1 MSTWARHLYEHDPLA
16 IAKGESN
23 NYEARNIFGYNALV
37 GTSYIPCWENNTAYV
52 QPTTGLTM
60 TVTSNVADNGVVIRI
75 IGLDVNYN
83 IIAEN
88 VTLNSAVP
96 PTTTLQFFRINDV
109 VTISGNA
116 LNNIVISSGGV
127 TYARIRGGDGRNQAS
142 IYTVPAGYSFYL
154 MRIDAFC
161 ATAAQNNRQIFFR
174 NFVCLPTGVKLR
186 VAETSFL
193 ETMHI
198 NRQIPFKY
206 TEKSDIEFQ
215 LRGSAGEQFI
225 SVFGEGVLVK
235 NTIQGEP

>member
-1 MSTWARHLYEHDPLA
+1 MTTWARHLYEHNPLA

-23 NYEARNIFGYNALV
+23 DYAPRNIFGYNALV
-37 GTSYIPCWENNTAYV
+37 GTSYIPAWENNTAYI
-52 QPTTGLTM
+52 QPTTGLNM
-60 TVTSNVADNGVVIRI
+60 TVTSNVADDGVIIRI
-75 IGLDVNYN
+75 IGLDVNYEV
-83 IIAEN
+83 IAEN

-116 LNNIVISSGGV
+116 ENDITVANGGI
-127 TYARIRGGDGRNQAS
+127 TYAKIRGGEGKNQAS

-154 MRIDAFC
+154 VRIDAFC
-161 ATAAQNNRQIFFR
+161 ATAAQNNRQIYFR
-174 NFVCLPTGVKLR
+174 NFVCLESGVKLR

-193 ETMHI
+193 EMMHI
-198 NRQIPFKY
+198 QRQVPFRY
-206 TEKSDIEFQ
+206 NEKTDIEFQ
-215 LRGSAGEQFI
+215 LRGSSGEQYI

>member
-1 MSTWARHLYEHDPLA
+1 MTTWSRHLYEHDPLA

-23 NYEARNIFGYNALV
+23 GYEARNIFGYNTLV
-37 GTSYIPCWENNTAYV
+37 GTSFIPCWENNTAYV

-60 TVTSNVADNGVVIRI
+60 TVTSNVADNSVVIRI

-88 VTLNSAVP
+88 ITLNSAVP

-109 VTISGNA
+109 VTIGGNA
-116 LNNIVISSGGV
+116 LNNIVVSSGGV
-127 TYARIRGGDGRNQAS
+127 TYAKVRGGDGKNQAS
-142 IYTVPAGYSFYL
+142 IFTVPAGYTFYL

>member
-1 MSTWARHLYEHDPLA
+1 MTTWSRHLYEHDPLA

-23 NYEARNIFGYNALV
+23 GYEARNIFGYNALV
-37 GTSYIPCWENNTAYV
+37 GTSFIPCWENNTAYV

-88 VTLNSAVP
+88 ITLNSAVP

-109 VTISGNA
+109 VTIGGNA
-116 LNNIVISSGGV
+116 LNNIVVSSGGV
-127 TYARIRGGDGRNQAS
+127 TYAKVRGGDGKNQAS
-142 IYTVPAGYSFYL
+142 IFTVPAGYTFYL

-161 ATAAQNNRQIFFR
+161 ATAAHNNRQIYFR
-174 NFVCLPTGVKLR
+174 NFVRLPTGVKLR